1 MVEEDVEG
9 QIVINQ
15 PAGHVEA
22 GESFIQ
28 AVIRETLEETAY
40 PFVPDAIT
48 GIYRWQH
55 PENGSTF
62 IRHTF
67 CGTVGQADTERE
79 LDTGILRALWLSPD
93 ELRKQPQRLRSP
105 LVMKSIDDYLQG
117 KRFSLD
123 LYHEVR

>member
-9 QIVINQ
+9 QIVLNQ

-28 AVIRETLEETAY
+28 AVIRETLEETAC
-40 PFVPDAIT
+40 PFVPDAVT

-55 PENGSTF
+55 PENGNTF

-67 CGTVGQADTERE
+67 CGAVGQADTQRE

-93 ELRKQPQRLRSP
+93 ELRSQPQRLRSP
-105 LVMKSIDDYLQG
+105 LVMRSIEDYLQG
-117 KRFSLD
+117 QRFSLD